1 MQPLCVLN
9 LDLKTQKKNLK
20 SSLYYERGHQCRQI
34 KRTGTILPR
43 PVLLMYFPV
52 GAYLILPLFGVNIAP
67 FSELVT
73 FVYAAY
79 PAVDPLPLM
88 FII

>member
-1 MQPLCVLN
+1 
-9 LDLKTQKKNLK
+9 
-20 SSLYYERGHQCRQI
+20 
-34 KRTGTILPR
+34 
-43 PVLLMYFPV
+43 MYFPV

-67 FSELVT
+67 FSKLVT

-88 FII
+88 FIIDNYRYAMA